1 MKIKARKLA
10 PTAQLPTRAHTG
22 DAGLDMYVSRCGY
35 EGELWVCHSDIAMEI
50 PDGYVGLLFPRS
62 SVSSTDM
69 RLANS
74 VGVIDSGYRGEVS
87 AKFDNKPNGK
97 RYYVGDRF
105 AQLVIVPYLN
115 VQPIEADT
123 LSDTERGN
131 GGYGSTGQ

>member
-1 MKIKARKLA
+1 
-10 PTAQLPTRAHTG
+10 
-22 DAGLDMYVSRCGY
+22 MYVSRCGY

-69 RLANS
+69 RLTNC
-74 VGVIDSGYRGEVS
+74 VGVIDSVYRGEVS

-105 AQLVIVPYLN
+105 AQLVIVPYLD